1 MDKLS
6 DLLENANVE
15 DMFVQESS
23 PLSKRMTYELNNLKN
38 VENQYEIM
46 KTLTVVNDFLKKR
59 TTPNTVKREVSF
71 AIKDLF
77 GVSKL
82 ETPNKNTMLYKT
94 LEENKDLS
102 AALFSN
108 VIENSLYETKN
119 GVEIDLDLVSL
130 FYLKNVQEG
139 KNAVSDIIVCPIL
152 LDVLNK
158 SKMFRPKKIDGFDYN
173 IKSLNHQLL
182 MKNKIDSHLSN
193 LIDDNEAYEIEQ
205 AVEYFLEK
213 NNITRAVMDD
223 FENEHIFVQGQ
234 KIEPAFLGT
243 TKDGQLSPEQELDE
257 STLSNEEKEKLKES
271 KELYK
276 KLFEDYL
283 DDHNLQVYGPK
294 DKMDYDAF
302 STARNIFTDSSATTS
317 IVSKTGDHITEV
329 VRYSPIAD
337 VLSFPTTKS
346 HDKELIQQRSLEAGI
361 LYAKKNGWKTI
372 KLSHAGKPEEAVDYI
387 KRMLKT
393 IENQK
398 PQLYKLEDVKVQDEY
413 KYLLTEKLNIANKQK
428 VRMKKSQ

>member
-77 GVSKL
+77 GISKL
-82 ETPNKNTMLYKT
+82 EVPNKDTMLYKT

-108 VIENSLYETKN
+108 VVENSLYETKN

-130 FYLKNVQEG
+130 FYLKNVQDG
-139 KNAVSDIIVCPIL
+139 KNEVSDVIVCPIL

-213 NNITRAVMDD
+213 
-223 FENEHIFVQGQ
+223 
-234 KIEPAFLGT
+234 T
-243 TKDGQLSPEQELDE
+243 T
-257 STLSNEEKEKLKES
+257 
-271 KELYK
+271 
-276 KLFEDYL
+276 
-283 DDHNLQVYGPK
+283 
-294 DKMDYDAF
+294 
-302 STARNIFTDSSATTS
+302 
-317 IVSKTGDHITEV
+317 
-329 VRYSPIAD
+329 
-337 VLSFPTTKS
+337 
-346 HDKELIQQRSLEAGI
+346 
-361 LYAKKNGWKTI
+361 
-372 KLSHAGKPEEAVDYI
+372 
-387 KRMLKT
+387 
-393 IENQK
+393 
-398 PQLYKLEDVKVQDEY
+398 
-413 KYLLTEKLNIANKQK
+413 
-428 VRMKKSQ
+428 